1 MISWCIHM
9 ITWLYSC
16 ICIYTCISAH
26 HLCANLAC
34 SSGCTRWR
42 TKSFGEVMNL
52 ILWGWNIWKVAG
64 GGTFF
69 WAQKVGQGF
78 ECWLMIW
85 KCSCYLGIQLS
96 HWATKKFYAL
106 GLEQLKVEDASHPSP
121 HSSSPKWLSPPQG
134 LAASGKAQFPP
145 NWEKPISDH
154 RGGSGVGWV
163 LRLWSRNGCL
173 DLGFLLTRWELSAF
187 TFWRFQWTPR
197 TAATCSIRGR
207 LGFGRFRGVHERA
220 VKAC

>member
-1 MISWCIHM
+1 M
-9 ITWLYSC
+9 
-16 ICIYTCISAH
+16 SAH

-34 SSGCTRWR
+34 SSGYTRWR

-69 WAQKVGQGF
+69 LAQKVGQGF

-85 KCSCYLGIQLS
+85 KCSYYLGIQLS
-96 HWATKKFYAL
+96 HWHKGFMPGAV
-106 GLEQLKVEDASHPSP
+106 LKVEDASHPSP

-134 LAASGKAQFPP
+134 LAASVGPISSQLQPRS
-145 NWEKPISDH
+145 WEKCPFQTT
-154 RGGSGVGWV
+154 GGVGVGWV

-187 TFWRFQWTPR
+187 TFWRFQWTPKG
-197 TAATCSIRGR
+197 RGH
-207 LGFGRFRGVHERA
+207 L
-220 VKAC
+220 